1 MADYTV
7 EEYRAAAQRAY
18 DAGNMEAA
26 EELAQAGLA
35 LQGLV
40 KAQVESAPAPTEPYV
55 DEQGVTRYPNLQQ
68 VGSSEPDDIVKAGLA
83 GIARGITSIPEGIEM
98 AARLPGYA
106 TDRLGDLADY
116 ALGVDTSKARY
127 GEDGPRGL
135 FETASGEAV
144 AAATEALGV
153 DEALA
158 YRGESTPAKYAGTIG
173 EFVGPAGI
181 LRGGKKLMQASVAA
195 GAGSE
200 AAGQAT
206 EGTVLEPVAR
216 VVGALAA
223 PATLNKTVRAFSKK
237 ADEIP
242 SLENQKNA
250 YQSAYKEA
258 DEANVSFDS
267 GSVDSMIQRAK
278 ARVDEFDYD
287 PDVDLQTKAA
297 IKALENKAGQ
307 ELTLGQIEKMRRGL
321 NDRYSRGREPGVLAM
336 RDELDELILGNESA
350 DSLMRT
356 ARGLF
361 SRFKKT
367 ELMDIEMRKVEDA
380 LGVSGDP
387 VTKYKQAMSSIINSP
402 SKSKFLSQDEI
413 EMMRN
418 FVRGNV
424 PEKAMRLIGKLAPSG
439 AGLSTI
445 INVLALS
452 ANPALVVGSAA
463 ALASKA
469 GSQRSTR
476 KSIEKIKQFIA
487 TGAEPS
493 KRKLI
498 TDQDIMILLGL
509 QAE

>member
-1 MADYTV
+1 MADYTI

-18 DAGNMEAA
+18 AAGNMEAA
-26 EELAQAGLA
+26 EELAQAGIA
-35 LQGLV
+35 LQGLGEN
-40 KAQVESAPAPTEPYV
+40 QSAAELPTEPYV
-55 DEQGVTRYPNLQQ
+55 DELGITRYPHFQL
-68 VGSSEPDDIVKAGLA
+68 VGSSAADDIVKSGLA
-83 GIARGITSIPEGIEM
+83 GIARGITSIPEGVEM

-106 TDRLGDLADY
+106 ADRLGDLADY

-127 GEDGPRGL
+127 GEEGPRGA
-135 FETASGEAV
+135 FDTVSGKVVSAV
-144 AAATEALGV
+144 TEALGA

-158 YRGESTPAKYAGTIG
+158 YKGESTPAQFAGTIG
-173 EFVGPAGI
+173 EFVGPGGI
-181 LRGGKKLMQASVAA
+181 LGGGKKLMQASVAA
-195 GAGSE
+195 GVGSE

-206 EGTVLEPVAR
+206 EGTALEPVAR
-216 VVGALAA
+216 VIGALAA
-223 PATLNKTVRAFSKK
+223 PATLNKTVKAFSKK

-242 SLENQKNA
+242 SLENQKSA
-250 YQSAYKEA
+250 YQSAYKAA
-258 DEANVSFDS
+258 DEANVSFDAN
-267 GSVDSMIQRAK
+267 SVSSMIQRAK
-278 ARVDEFDYD
+278 SRVDEFDYD

-297 IKALENKAGQ
+297 MKALDNKAGQ
-307 ELTLGQIEKMRRGL
+307 ELTLGQIEKIRRGL

-350 DSLMRT
+350 NDLMRT

-380 LGVSGDP
+380 LGVGGDA
-387 VTKYKQAMSSIINSP
+387 VTKYKQAMSSIVNSP
-402 SKSKFLSQDEI
+402 SKSRFLSKDEI

-418 FVRGNV
+418 FVRGNI

-452 ANPALVVGSAA
+452 ANPALVIGSAA
-463 ALASKA
+463 ALAAKA

-476 KSIEKIKQFIA
+476 KSIQKIRELIA